1 MEFKL
6 RDESL
11 QFIMDLFELAIAK
24 FVNFGLMGGLVLH
37 LEHEDDFV
45 IEVGLVTYD
54 LGLQRL
60 HTLDRKSVV

>member
-1 MEFKL
+1 
-6 RDESL
+6 
-11 QFIMDLFELAIAK
+11 MDLFELAIAK

-60 HTLDRKSVV
+60 HTLTSHRFPLLCINYQR